1 MKPYTN
7 EWYTYPKDTIDRK
20 TCAKLIGLPK
30 DKWEESA
37 VGIKAD
43 TTDEERRTG
52 VVLQNKPDPKERLSE
67 VHGVN
72 DQWIYDM
79 IWPYMEDANQEAGWR
94 YHIKAAESPQITR
107 YRKGGFYKFH
117 TDGQG
122 DHLSTFHNPQNA
134 FMYGHVK
141 KLSMSIMLNDNFEGG
156 AFEFAS
162 YAKEQCNITPIEA
175 SAGSIIVFPSC
186 MEHRVAPVTKGI
198 RYSLVTW
205 FLRPP
210 FV

>member
-20 TCAKLIGLPK
+20 TCAKLIGLAK
-30 DKWEESA
+30 DEWEEAA

-43 TTDEERRTG
+43 ITDEERRTG

-72 DQWIYDM
+72 DQWVYDLIFPFM
-79 IWPYMEDANQEAGWR
+79 NRANDDAGWR
-94 YHIKAAESPQITR
+94 YDIKGAESPQITR
-107 YRKGGFYKFH
+107 YKKGGFYKFH

-122 DHLSTFHNPQNA
+122 DHLSA
-134 FMYGHVK
+134 FNTPKNVFLHGHVK
-141 KLSMSIMLNDNFEGG
+141 KLSMSIFLNDDFEGG
-156 AFEFAS
+156 DFEFAS
-162 YAKEQCNITPIEA
+162 YAKEVCNITPLKPVR
-175 SAGSIIVFPSC
+175 GSLVVFPSC
-186 MEHRVAPVTKGI
+186 MEHRVAPITKGI

-205 FLRPP
+205 FLGPP